1 METTKRDGNEFSLI
15 PGEDQK
21 ELVIFPQKLMG
32 RKIDGDPEDPDGDA
46 VFMWWKRKNDLIR
59 SVF

>member
-32 RKIDGDPEDPDGDA
+32 RKIDGDPEGRC
-46 VFMWWKRKNDLIR
+46 VHVMKKKK
-59 SVF
+59 